1 VTPSPFMEPTPA
13 DLRAAVR
20 DSHHTSEPRSPRVA
34 LVLLPGMDG
43 TASLF
48 SEFSTALGAEFEV
61 IPVSYPSDVPLGY
74 RELEQVARAALPED
88 KPFVLLGESFS
99 GPIAIAIAAS
109 SPPGLLGLVL
119 CCSFARNPLPLVAT
133 LRSFI
138 KLLPVRVVPPSL
150 LGFFLLGRFSSPS
163 LAARFRQALS
173 GVTPQALKARALA
186 VLSVDVSQELRE
198 VSVPVLYLR
207 ASEDRVVPSSS
218 VAHVVSV
225 KPTAE
230 VVELVAPHF
239 LLQAI
244 PAAAAEVVS
253 MFVTRL
259 SSGINK
265 SLNTDP
271 CSQRVALGER
281 AGQLQR

>member
-133 LRSFI
+133 LRSFRSA
-138 KLLPVRVVPPSL
+138 KSSWFLSARAVLLAISRRAL
-150 LGFFLLGRFSSPS
+150 SPS
-163 LAARFRQALS
+163 PFGGYASSTQGPRPRGAFSRRFAGTPRGICSCPLPS
-173 GVTPQALKARALA
+173 GVRRPCG
-186 VLSVDVSQELRE
+186 
-198 VSVPVLYLR
+198 PVLFGGSCR
-207 ASEDRVVPSSS
+207 
-218 VAHVVSV
+218 
-225 KPTAE
+225 
-230 VVELVAPHF
+230 F
-239 LLQAI
+239 
-244 PAAAAEVVS
+244 
-253 MFVTRL
+253 
-259 SSGINK
+259 
-265 SLNTDP
+265 
-271 CSQRVALGER
+271 
-281 AGQLQR
+281 GQTNR